1 LIGEVNR
8 DGLSSTLLAIC
19 EKCHEEFKFTS
30 SDKVTV
36 IRKDGTSRSTR
47 ESNIAA
53 VMGQMA
59 TGGGFS
65 NLEQSL
71 SIIGVPPLSKPAF
84 IDIERCLGHLFE
96 QYLTELML
104 EAGMEERQIAIDNQK
119 YYQGIPCITVIVD
132 AGWSKRSHQ
141 HSYNANS
148 GVGVI
153 FGAATNKLLYMGLE
167 INTVQFVLLHTK
179 TRLTHLN
186 TCVLRIGQD
195 HRLQWKLTSLPP
207 DLEYLRRCMVSG
219 IRK

>member
-1 LIGEVNR
+1 M
-8 DGLSSTLLAIC
+8 ST
-19 EKCHEEFKFTS
+19 H
-30 SDKVTV
+30 
-36 IRKDGTSRSTR
+36 

-65 NLEQSL
+65 NLEQLL

-104 EAGMEERQIAIDNQK
+104 EAGREERQIAIDNQK
-119 YYQGIPCITVIVD
+119 YHQGIPCITVIVD

-153 FGAATNKLLYMGLE
+153 FAATNKLLYMGVGNNYCAVFSIAHNNKVDPSQHMCFKNWMGSSTSME
-167 INTVQFVLLHTK
+167 ADIIA
-179 TRLTHLN
+179 TRFRISEEMHG
-186 TCVLRIGQD
+186 LRYTEVIGD
-195 HRLQWKLTSLPP
+195 GDS
-207 DLEYLRRCMVSG
+207 
-219 IRK
+219 